1 MEMEVRAGVVLAAL
15 SLSLF
20 SYCCSAASLITPQN
34 ILNGTVG
41 GEITFDISVDPVDL
55 TASAG
60 TWKFGS
66 NVVVTWTNSNPVY
79 TNDYKGRVEV
89 TFATGTLKF
98 NKLFAT
104 DSGEYTVTITTAP
117 STLNL
122 NGRVEL
128 KVYDPVSVPTIQSNV
143 TNPVEFNDTVTLT
156 CTASGSDVSY
166 RWFNGSS
173 ELSDTQ
179 RVHLSA
185 DNRNLTISGVLRSD
199 DGPFYCYVYNHVSKN
214 FSKPF
219 NLDVKY
225 GPDLP
230 TLSVSLNKSVYT
242 AGSSLTLQCSAQ
254 SNPTA
259 QYQWF
264 LNGTSLNKRSQ
275 QLEIKNIQVDQAG
288 NYTCWAFNNVT
299 LRYAAVHTVIDVI
312 ERVSEVTIQPQS
324 EKPTENENFSLTCF
338 AKHANSF
345 LWLKDGHSLDTNGT
359 VSLLDN
365 NQMVFFNPLLQSY
378 TGTYKCTAFN
388 IVSNETSKEYTL
400 VMNSDG
406 NSLTTAG
413 IVAIAVCSVLL
424 VLAVTALVVFLLIRH
439 RRSSTGSSK
448 SSSPTTKPEDG
459 LVYSTPTFLKEPGDR
474 KSKQNA
480 DPNAQYANISKQ
492 PQVQSNTATEYAE
505 LRRK

>member
-312 ERVSEVTIQPQS
+312 
-324 EKPTENENFSLTCF
+324 
-338 AKHANSF
+338 
-345 LWLKDGHSLDTNGT
+345 G
-359 VSLLDN
+359 
-365 NQMVFFNPLLQSY
+365 
-378 TGTYKCTAFN
+378 
-388 IVSNETSKEYTL
+388 
-400 VMNSDG
+400 DG

>member
-219 NLDVKY
+219 NLDVK
-225 GPDLP
+225 
-230 TLSVSLNKSVYT
+230 
-242 AGSSLTLQCSAQ
+242 C
-254 SNPTA
+254 
-259 QYQWF
+259 
-264 LNGTSLNKRSQ
+264 
-275 QLEIKNIQVDQAG
+275 
-288 NYTCWAFNNVT
+288 
-299 LRYAAVHTVIDVI
+299 
-312 ERVSEVTIQPQS
+312 
-324 EKPTENENFSLTCF
+324 
-338 AKHANSF
+338 
-345 LWLKDGHSLDTNGT
+345 
-359 VSLLDN
+359 
-365 NQMVFFNPLLQSY
+365 
-378 TGTYKCTAFN
+378 
-388 IVSNETSKEYTL
+388 
-400 VMNSDG
+400 DG